1 MVLDQ
6 FLHELSLLYQSLTF
20 RAVFIF
26 SVLLLFPYFVYLAI
40 DILVVSNYNP
50 ESFGPKSINAVGE
63 FLPSVILDPERSLL
77 IDSAGSLPQSL
88 PQSQRIISRFPGSP
102 TPESDD
108 YLAFNRKLFYQNLN
122 NSSQYLRRDSFS

>member
-6 FLHELSLLYQSLTF
+6 FLHDLSLLFHSLTF

-26 SVLLLFPYFVYLAI
+26 SVLVLFSYLIYLAI
-40 DILVVSNYNP
+40 DILVSNYNP
-50 ESFGPKSINAVGE
+50 ETFGPKSINALGDRLLSIIV
-63 FLPSVILDPERSLL
+63 DPEISFL
-77 IDSAGSLPQSL
+77 IDSASSLLQSL
-88 PQSQRIISRFPGSP
+88 PQSQRLISRFPGSP